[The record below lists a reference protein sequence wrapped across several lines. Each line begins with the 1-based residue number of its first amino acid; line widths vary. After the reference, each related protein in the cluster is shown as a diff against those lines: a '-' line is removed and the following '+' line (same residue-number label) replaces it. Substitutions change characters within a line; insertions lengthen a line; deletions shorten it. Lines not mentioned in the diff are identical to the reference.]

1 MNDVYRC
8 QTPLPESNQTK
19 LTQCIIFVIKE
30 VSYGTDMFLKPEILI
45 VDDDLSLLSAMELTL
60 ESRYQIHTVS
70 NASEANKVLATRSIP
85 VIILDLHLAEISG
98 LDLLKKWKV
107 EYPESEIIF
116 CSGEQKVEKAIE
128 CIRSGASDFISKP
141 FKKEDL
147 IYLVERTLEKRDLK
161 NRVEK
166 LSPLINPMPVEFIGT
181 SPAIL
186 ELLNKIKLLK
196 NNPHLNVTL
205 LGESGTGKEIM
216 ARLLHQQEETPGRP
230 FVVVNMPAIPANLME
245 AELFGVERGAY
256 TDAKQSR
263 PGKFELADGGDI
275 FLDEIGDLPLDTQ
288 AKLLRTL
295 QERQVERVGSN
306 RSRKVSFRVI
316 SATNQPLSE
325 LMNTG
330 RFREDV
336 IYRLSDM
343 VLWLPPLRERRED
356 IPLLVSYFIK
366 KYSRKPMI
374 HEVSDCALETLMNY
388 SWPGNVRQLESTIKR
403 ALVFANG
410 KTIDDIEIYD
420 PSTFNPHGK
429 LITPAEPSG
438 VGVAPYD
445 VLIRD
450 FEKDLL
456 NTTLQKFNGD
466 KNATMFA
473 LKLPRAT
480 FYRKLSQLGIMN

>member
-1 MNDVYRC
+1 M
-8 QTPLPESNQTK
+8 S
-19 LTQCIIFVIKE
+19 
-30 VSYGTDMFLKPEILI
+30 LKPEILI

-60 ESRYQIHTVS
+60 ESRYQIHAVT
-70 NASEANKVLATRSIP
+70 NASQANKVLAARSIP

-98 LDLLKKWKV
+98 LDLLKKWKI

-128 CIRSGASDFISKP
+128 CIRFGASDFISKP
-141 FKKEDL
+141 CKKEDL

-181 SPAIL
+181 SPTIL

-216 ARLLHQQEETPGRP
+216 ARLLHQQEEISGRP
-230 FVVVNMPAIPANLME
+230 FVVVNMPAIPTNLME

-306 RSRKVSFRVI
+306 RTRKVSFRVI

-356 IPLLVSYFIK
+356 IPLLVNYFVK

-374 HEVSDCALETLMNY
+374 HDVADSVLETLMNY

-410 KTIDDIEIYD
+410 KTIDHIEIYD

-429 LITPAEPSG
+429 LIKPAEPNG
-438 VGVAPYD
+438 VRTDPYD
-445 VLIRD
+445 VLIQD

-456 NTTLQKFNGD
+456 NSTLQKFNGD
-466 KNATMFA
+466 KNAAMFA

-480 FYRKLSQLGIMN
+480 FYRKLSQLGLMN